1 MAKNRKT
8 GKFAKGGYKNR
19 KRPEGVSRSGLPKM
33 YPADIDAKLRVT
45 KVS

>member
-1 MAKNRKT
+1 MANNRKT

-19 KRPEGVSRSGLPKM
+19 KRPKGVSRSGLPKM
-33 YPADIDAKLRVT
+33 YPSDIDAKLRVT

>member
-1 MAKNRKT
+1 MEKNRKT

-19 KRPEGVSRSGLPKM
+19 KRPEGVSCSGLPKM
-33 YPADIDAKLRVT
+33 YPADIDVKLRVT